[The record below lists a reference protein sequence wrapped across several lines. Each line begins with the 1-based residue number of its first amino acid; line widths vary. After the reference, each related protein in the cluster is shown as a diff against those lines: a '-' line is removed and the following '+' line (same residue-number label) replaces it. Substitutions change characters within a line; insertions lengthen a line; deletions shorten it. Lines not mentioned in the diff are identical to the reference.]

1 MSVHQNLK
9 RRRKEHRLTQEEVAS
24 KLGISRQ
31 SISKWE
37 NGNSYPDIDNL
48 ILLSELYGVS
58 VDNLLHGNNINAKK
72 SKNNF
77 SVLLIVSVIATIL
90 PPLGGII
97 SVIIFKKINNIKVK
111 HKKIIVF
118 LCKISVFL
126 SVITGIIGINFLLYW
141 HN

>member
-58 VDNLLHGNNINAKK
+58 VDNLLRAKVRC
-72 SKNNF
+72 S
-77 SVLLIVSVIATIL
+77 
-90 PPLGGII
+90 G
-97 SVIIFKKINNIKVK
+97 
-111 HKKIIVF
+111 
-118 LCKISVFL
+118 
-126 SVITGIIGINFLLYW
+126 
-141 HN
+141 